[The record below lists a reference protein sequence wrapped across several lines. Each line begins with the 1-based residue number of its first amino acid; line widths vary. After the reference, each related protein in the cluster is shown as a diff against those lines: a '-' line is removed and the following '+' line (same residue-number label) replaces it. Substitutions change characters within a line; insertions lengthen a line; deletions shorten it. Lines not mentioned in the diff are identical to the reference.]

1 VSSFAWA
8 LPLALQLKLGALGA
22 WPQIEPRI
30 IERLDDI
37 LRRVDKKGEP
47 LPLDLPTIEK
57 AHRGLVTQFGLLADL
72 IEAPIFALRVYHYF
86 KARNRPEA
94 TLLNSFFLGDLAR
107 AASLVGQTSAPV
119 GLRRY
124 LGIEKPAQTFDLLA
138 DRTALEKRCFR
149 WQTPRAVPPG

>member
-8 LPLALQLKLGALGA
+8 LPLALQLKLGVLGA

-47 LPLDLPTIEK
+47 LPLDLTIEK
-57 AHRGLVTQFGLLADL
+57 AHRGLVTQFGLPADL

-94 TLLNSFFLGDLAR
+94 TLLNFAEISRRPNRLAEMR
-107 AASLVGQTSAPV
+107 MFECRLSPEAVM
-119 GLRRY
+119 
-124 LGIEKPAQTFDLLA
+124 PAQAGTRHRRSARRKSRRNIYLS
-138 DRTALEKRCFR
+138 
-149 WQTPRAVPPG
+149 P